1 MDYLQAMM
9 LAVVE
14 GITEFLPISST
25 GHLILVSRILRV
37 AQTEFV
43 KSFEIVIQLGAI
55 LAVVCVYFKAVIKNV
70 KVWKRVMVA
79 FVPTGVIGFLAY
91 PFVKN
96 YLLGNDTVVVW
107 SLFWGGVAMVVAEKL
122 MRSKDKKIGAVE
134 ELSLGRAALV
144 GGVQALSIIPGVSR
158 AMATIFGGM
167 AVGLDRKRATEFSFL
182 LAVPTM
188 VAATG
193 LDLVKTRWLFTSKEY
208 VMLMIGFG
216 GAFICALMTIKYL
229 IAFVQK
235 HSFAAF
241 AVYRMVLAVGFWLI
255 YR

>member
-96 YLLGNDTVVVW
+96 
-107 SLFWGGVAMVVAEKL
+107 SCRF
-122 MRSKDKKIGAVE
+122 
-134 ELSLGRAALV
+134 
-144 GGVQALSIIPGVSR
+144 P
-158 AMATIFGGM
+158 
-167 AVGLDRKRATEFSFL
+167 
-182 LAVPTM
+182 P
-188 VAATG
+188 
-193 LDLVKTRWLFTSKEY
+193 
-208 VMLMIGFG
+208 
-216 GAFICALMTIKYL
+216 
-229 IAFVQK
+229 
-235 HSFAAF
+235 H
-241 AVYRMVLAVGFWLI
+241 YR
-255 YR
+255 